1 MIDYFCG
8 YEYETYQVPA
18 NHQTMK
24 QFFKMLLASTVGAA
38 IAIGLMTIFI
48 FSLFGSLAAIGSKQA
63 VTVPTSAILTIDLS
77 DGIAEQSSDEP
88 FNFQSMMNGGEMS
101 TSNIGIL
108 DAVRAIDN
116 AAQDPAIKFIY
127 IKECDFSAEI
137 SHLEEIRAALM
148 RFRNSGK
155 PIIAF
160 GTNLSL
166 GGWYIA
172 STADKIYL
180 TELASNQVFGISSR
194 IFYLKDI
201 LERLGVNVQLIRH
214 GKYKS
219 AGEMFIAND
228 ISEANRE
235 QNQSM
240 ISSMWK
246 SLTDPIAESRNLT
259 REAIDDITN
268 GLKASTS
275 AEMLELGMIDGIKT
289 KSEMA
294 SELCSLFGVEM
305 EKELKYIGLAD
316 YGSASIKDDLK
327 IKEKIAVIYADG
339 EINSGNEEDQISDG
353 HFCKIIAKVRADST
367 VKAVVFRVNSPG
379 GDAQAA
385 ELIRNEMTLLSK
397 DKPVIASYGS
407 YAASGGY
414 WISAGA
420 DKIFTDATTLTGSI
434 GVFSIIPDFSR
445 IIKEKIHVN
454 PVSIKSNTHADML
467 SMMKAFDETELA
479 YMQSTVEQV
488 YDKFLGIVA
497 DGRDMSTDAVNEL
510 AQGRV
515 WTGVQ
520 AVENGLADECGTLI
534 DAINYAASAASLENY
549 RLISY
554 PTVKTQ
560 IEKILSNMS
569 DTEESA
575 RAFMNITDP
584 EQFISTLTE
593 QARRHTACKAMM
605 PYYYQFNF

>member
-1 MIDYFCG
+1 
-8 YEYETYQVPA
+8 
-18 NHQTMK
+18 
-24 QFFKMLLASTVGAA
+24 MLLASTIGAV

-48 FSLFGSLAAIGSKQA
+48 FSLFGSLAAIGTKQA
-63 VTVPTSAILTIDLS
+63 VTVPSSAILAIDFS
-77 DGIAEQSSDEP
+77 DGISEQSSDEP

-101 TSNIGIL
+101 TSSIGVL
-108 DAVRAIDN
+108 DAVRAIDQ
-116 AAQDPAIKFIY
+116 AAQDQAIKFIY
-127 IKECDFSAEI
+127 IKECDFSAEMA
-137 SHLEEIRAALM
+137 HLEEIRAALM
-148 RFRNSGK
+148 RFRSSGK

-180 TELASNQVFGISSR
+180 TELASNQIFGISSQ

-201 LERLGVNVQLIRH
+201 LERIGVNVQLIRH

-219 AGEMFIAND
+219 AGEMFIAKD

-246 SLTDPIAESRNLT
+246 SITEPIAESRNLPQG
-259 REAIDDITN
+259 AIDEITN
-268 GLKASTS
+268 GLKASS
-275 AEMLELGMIDGIKT
+275 SDKMIELGMIDGIRT
-289 KSEMA
+289 KSEILT
-294 SELCSLFGVEM
+294 ELCTLFGVEK
-305 EKELKYIGLAD
+305 EKDLKYISLSD
-316 YGSASIKDDLK
+316 YCSAAVKEDIKA
-327 IKEKIAVIYADG
+327 KEKIAVIYADG
-339 EINSGNEEDQISDG
+339 EINSGDDQEEITDG
-353 HFCKIIAKVRADST
+353 NFCKIIAKVRADST

-397 DKPVIASYGS
+397 EKPVIASYGS

-414 WISAGA
+414 WISAEA
-420 DKIFTDATTLTGSI
+420 DKIFTNATTLTGSI
-434 GVFSIIPDFSR
+434 GVFSMIPDFSR
-445 IIKEKIHVN
+445 IIREKLHVN
-454 PVSIKSNTHADML
+454 PVFIKSNEHSDML
-467 SMMKAFDETELA
+467 SLMKPFDETELA
-479 YMQSTVEQV
+479 YMQSSVEQI

-497 DGRDMSTDAVNEL
+497 DGRDMTVDAVNEL

-520 AVENGLADECGTLI
+520 AVENHLADECGTLT
-534 DAINYAASAASLENY
+534 DAINYAATSAGLENY
-549 RLISY
+549 RIVTY

-569 DTEESA
+569 DTEETV
-575 RAFMNITDP
+575 RTLMNITDP
-584 EQFISTLTE
+584 EEFINTLTK
-593 QARRHTACKAMM
+593 QAHEHTGCKAMM
-605 PYYYQFNF
+605 PYYYQFAF